1 MMTKLKMA
9 ALVALGWVGTTQL
22 ALADFNGVP
31 EPGTLPLVGLAV
43 AAAVYIIRRR
53 K

>member
-9 ALVALGWVGTTQL
+9 VLVALGWVGTTQV
-22 ALADFNGVP
+22 ALADFTVP
-31 EPGTLPLVGLAV
+31 EPGTLPLVAFAV